1 MHLLFSGALSLAIWG
16 WWAISP
22 LMFYGGVFLSIF
34 LMMYIDISN
43 SIAKNGFLDSAI
55 SIMTRTDCCL
65 VELWANPT
73 SVRWTTVAFKII
85 AGLAALCATDVSWQ
99 HRRSFIDGHY
109 TLVSAVW
116 ATAAVL
122 WLCSCIPMLVCLVQ
136 CAANSKLK
144 LNGNLKINGNELIL
158 RFRKVYAL
166 WVLHDMVLGVF
177 WLYLST
183 MLFDLADDMDDSEW
197 RTIFL
202 SMLSWHI
209 VIILLSS
216 VYFEPLAN
224 IHPIVTS
231 TTTPT
236 SQTTPCCSQKK
247 AKSLWCAML
256 ILAYAGM
263 YIVIILRTQ
272 QDALLDLGFDS
283 VLYPIGFSC
292 AATLYGTSRMYIDH
306 LTHKDT
312 HISMNAK
319 LKYGTSRMYI
329 DHLTHKDTHTPM
341 NAKLKNGTGIS
352 ALDF

>member
-43 SIAKNGFLDSAI
+43 SIVEDGFLDSAI
-55 SIMTRTDCCL
+55 SIMDTTDCCL
-65 VELWANPT
+65 VHRLWANPT
-73 SVRWTTVAFKII
+73 SVRWTTVAFKIL

-136 CAANSKLK
+136 CAANPRLRPSKS
-144 LNGNLKINGNELIL
+144 LKIKGKELIL

-306 LTHKDT
+306 LTHKGRHPVT
-312 HISMNAK
+312 
-319 LKYGTSRMYI
+319 GTKSAI
-329 DHLTHKDTHTPM
+329 P
-341 NAKLKNGTGIS
+341 TGRPEIS